1 MLKISVPAVELYD
14 DIRNEF
20 IDIKGQTL
28 TLEHSLV
35 SISKWESKWKR
46 PFFKD
51 PPKTT
56 EELQDYVR
64 CMTLTQNVDPN
75 VYRAIPEDVYT
86 QITDYMNDS
95 MTATWFSERNQR
107 RNTRIITSELIY
119 CWMFQLGIP
128 MECQKWH
135 INRLMTLIRVCSE
148 ETREPQKMSRKDMA
162 ALNNARRKARRKR

>member
-1 MLKISVPAVELYD
+1 MLKISVPAIELYD
-14 DIRNEF
+14 DTRNEF
-20 IDIKGQTL
+20 IDVKGQTL

-51 PPKTT
+51 PPKTA

-75 VYRAIPEDVYT
+75 VYRAIPGDVYT

-119 CWMFQLGIP
+119 CWMFQLGVP

>member
-1 MLKISVPAVELYD
+1 MLKISIPAAELYD
-14 DIRNEF
+14 DARNEF
-20 IDIKGQTL
+20 VDIKGQTL

-51 PPKTT
+51 PPKTA

-75 VYRAIPEDVYT
+75 VYRAISGDVYT

-107 RNTRIITSELIY
+107 RNTRVITSELIY
-119 CWMFQLGIP
+119 CWMFQLGVP

-148 ETREPQKMSRKDMA
+148 ETREPRKMSRKDMA